1 MRLFCLSCECL
12 VKKLVVEKDPTEKG
26 DRALLNFGHTIGH
39 AIEKYKNGD
48 NNGAIEIV
56 QNTLKTNNVDIE
68 KMQKQ
73 TENYIKGF
81 MNR

>member
-1 MRLFCLSCECL
+1 MNINPISIILNKIENTQTVQNNLPL
-12 VKKLVVEKDPTEKG
+12 KNAIKKY
-26 DRALLNFGHTIGH
+26 R
-39 AIEKYKNGD
+39 NGD
-48 NNGAIEIV
+48 NNGAIKIV
-56 QNTLKTNNVDIE
+56 QNTLKANNVDID

>member
-1 MRLFCLSCECL
+1 MNINPISIILNKIENTQTVQNNLPL
-12 VKKLVVEKDPTEKG
+12 KNAIKKY
-26 DRALLNFGHTIGH
+26 R
-39 AIEKYKNGD
+39 NGD

-56 QNTLKTNNVDIE
+56 QNTLKANNVDID

-81 MNR
+81 MNK

>member
-1 MRLFCLSCECL
+1 MNINPISIILNQIENT
-12 VKKLVVEKDPTEKG
+12 PTVQNNLPLK
-26 DRALLNFGHTIGH
+26 N
-39 AIEKYKNGD
+39 AIEKYRNGD
-48 NNGAIEIV
+48 NSGAIEIV

>member
-1 MRLFCLSCECL
+1 MNINPISII
-12 VKKLVVEKDPTEKG
+12 
-26 DRALLNFGHTIGH
+26 LNQIENNQTIQNNLPLKN
-39 AIEKYKNGD
+39 AIEKYRNGD
-48 NNGAIEIV
+48 NNRAIEIV

>member
-1 MRLFCLSCECL
+1 MNINPISIILNKIENTQTAQNNLPL
-12 VKKLVVEKDPTEKG
+12 KNAIKKY
-26 DRALLNFGHTIGH
+26 R
-39 AIEKYKNGD
+39 NGD

-56 QNTLKTNNVDIE
+56 QNTLKANNIDID

>member
-1 MRLFCLSCECL
+1 MNINPISIILNKIENTQTVQNNLPL
-12 VKKLVVEKDPTEKG
+12 KNAIKKY
-26 DRALLNFGHTIGH
+26 R
-39 AIEKYKNGD
+39 NGD

-56 QNTLKTNNVDIE
+56 QNTLKANNVDIE

>member
-1 MRLFCLSCECL
+1 MNINPISIILNQIENT
-12 VKKLVVEKDPTEKG
+12 PTVQNN
-26 DRALLNFGHTIGH
+26 LPL
-39 AIEKYKNGD
+39 KN
-48 NNGAIEIV
+48 AIEIV

>member
-1 MRLFCLSCECL
+1 MNINPISII
-12 VKKLVVEKDPTEKG
+12 
-26 DRALLNFGHTIGH
+26 LNKIENNPMMQNNLPLKN
-39 AIEKYKNGD
+39 AIEKYRNGD

-73 TENYIKGF
+73 TENYIKCF

>member
-1 MRLFCLSCECL
+1 MGKMKYNLIELNEKFGQE
-12 VKKLVVEKDPTEKG
+12 VV
-26 DRALLNFGHTIGH
+26 
-39 AIEKYKNGD
+39 EKYKNGD

-81 MNR
+81 MNRQHIRGCAHIKNRFLFMK

>member
-1 MRLFCLSCECL
+1 MNINPISIILNKIENTQTVQNNLPL
-12 VKKLVVEKDPTEKG
+12 KNAIKKYRK
-26 DRALLNFGHTIGH
+26 
-39 AIEKYKNGD
+39 GD

-56 QNTLKTNNVDIE
+56 QNTLKANNVDID

-73 TENYIKGF
+73 TENYIKDF

>member
-1 MRLFCLSCECL
+1 MNINPISIILNKIENTQTVQNNLPL
-12 VKKLVVEKDPTEKG
+12 KNAIKKY
-26 DRALLNFGHTIGH
+26 R
-39 AIEKYKNGD
+39 NGD

-56 QNTLKTNNVDIE
+56 QNTLKANNIDID

>member
-1 MRLFCLSCECL
+1 MNINPISIILNKIENTQTVQNNLPL
-12 VKKLVVEKDPTEKG
+12 KNAIKKY
-26 DRALLNFGHTIGH
+26 R
-39 AIEKYKNGD
+39 NGD

-56 QNTLKTNNVDIE
+56 KNTLKANNVDID

-81 MNR
+81 INR

>member
-1 MRLFCLSCECL
+1 MNINPISII
-12 VKKLVVEKDPTEKG
+12 
-26 DRALLNFGHTIGH
+26 LNKIENNPMMQNNLPLKT
-39 AIEKYKNGD
+39 AIEKYRNGE

-73 TENYIKGF
+73 TENYIKCF

>member
-1 MRLFCLSCECL
+1 MNINPISIILNQIENTPIVQNNLPL
-12 VKKLVVEKDPTEKG
+12 KNAIKKY
-26 DRALLNFGHTIGH
+26 R
-39 AIEKYKNGD
+39 NGD

>member
-1 MRLFCLSCECL
+1 MNINPISIILNKIENTQTVQNNLPL
-12 VKKLVVEKDPTEKG
+12 KNAIKKY
-26 DRALLNFGHTIGH
+26 R
-39 AIEKYKNGD
+39 NGD

-56 QNTLKTNNVDIE
+56 QNTLKANNVDID

>member
-1 MRLFCLSCECL
+1 MNINPISIILNKIENTQTVQNNLPL
-12 VKKLVVEKDPTEKG
+12 KNAIKKY
-26 DRALLNFGHTIGH
+26 R
-39 AIEKYKNGD
+39 NGD